1 VEKIIA
7 MHEAHTPGGVSATI
21 YEVEE
26 YSDAGAATDP
36 DVRRPSIKRFELA
49 DGRPLKM
56 VGRREYMVE
65 GTDEV
70 FLVTDQRREVCG
82 R

>member
-1 VEKIIA
+1 MEKIIA

-21 YEVEE
+21 YEVEQ
-26 YSDAGAATDP
+26 YSDAGAAIDP
-36 DVRRPSIKRFELA
+36 DRGSPSIKRFELA
-49 DGRPLKM
+49 DGRALKM
-56 VGRREYMVE
+56 VGRHSYMVE